1 MPDVNFFEQND
12 IPIEEVRRLLDQMQS
27 VEAVADHYGKS
38 PRTVTRFI
46 KGKLERRFC
55 WHPIA
60 QTIDITAQPS
70 SPTAR
75 SDT

>member
-12 IPIEEVRRLLDQMQS
+12 IPVEEVRRLLDQKQS

-46 KGKLERRFC
+46 KGKLQRRYC
-55 WHPIA
+55 WVLIA
-60 QTIDITAQPS
+60 PVIDITARAEATTEEP
-70 SPTAR
+70 R
-75 SDT
+75 